1 MECWNDGIMVEDED
15 INPAFQYST
24 IPIFLLLSEAKPM
37 IRTIFVWSC
46 VVIATLALGVL
57 AFITY
62 PFDRKGK
69 VGHYYAR
76 LWGKTAL
83 LANRVKVKIK
93 GTEHLNGK
101 GPYIFMSNHQSYYD
115 VFALLGHLPY
125 QFKWLAKKE
134 LFSIPFLG
142 WTMAAVGYISIDRGG
157 SRDTVEA
164 MNEAA
169 QKIRDGMSVTVF
181 PEGSRSPDGSIQP
194 FKKGGFTLAIKSK
207 VPIVPIAIDGSRDIM
222 PKDKFTVTSGEIRML
237 MDRPIET
244 ESYSLKDREVLMKR
258 VRETICK
265 NFKLLSE
272 NRSEEKR

>member
-1 MECWNDGIMVEDED
+1 
-15 INPAFQYST
+15 
-24 IPIFLLLSEAKPM
+24 
-37 IRTIFVWSC
+37 IFVWSC
-46 VVIATLALGVL
+46 VVIATLALGVF

-83 LANRVKVKIK
+83 LANRVKVKIE
-93 GTEHLNGK
+93 GTEHLNGE

-125 QFKWLAKKE
+125 QFKWLVKKE

-142 WTMAAVGYISIDRGG
+142 WTMAAVGYISVDRGG
-157 SRDTVEA
+157 TRDTVEA

-169 QKIRDGMSVTVF
+169 QKIRDGMSVTIF

-222 PKDKFTVTSGEIRML
+222 PKDKFTVTSGEIRIL

-244 ESYSLKDREVLMKR
+244 ESYSLKDREGLMKR

-272 NRSEEKR
+272 KQSEEKL